1 MSEYI
6 LLHAISLK
14 GSSWTFFNS
23 AVVELGFKRT
33 EFHTSGALFVR
44 KRIKSKLYLKIMS
57 QTVIY
62 SKITHI
68 YNSLFRDTI
77 LICIQ
82 NILTFFIYYV
92 ILLYYTIQVKYSMN
106 KLHSGLQ
113 TLTSTCCK

>member
-14 GSSWTFFNS
+14 GTSWTFFNS
-23 AVVELGFKRT
+23 AVVELVFKGT

-44 KRIKSKLYLKIMS
+44 KRIKKLYLKIMS

-68 YNSLFRDTI
+68 YNSLFRDKQYFDLHAKYFDLFHI
-77 LICIQ
+77 LRH
-82 NILTFFIYYV
+82 TS
-92 ILLYYTIQVKYSMN
+92 LLHYPGKIFSE
-106 KLHSGLQ
+106 
-113 TLTSTCCK
+113 